1 MKNIIL
7 LIPALC
13 IAGFTHAQSIGPS
26 TLNSAG
32 GSANISG
39 NTYEYS
45 IGEMAVVS
53 TNTAG
58 SITITHGVLQ
68 PMPNK
73 ADGISDIEFAK
84 LNLNIYPNP
93 ASNEINIAITN
104 SDISITGLQLF
115 DVTGKMIIN
124 DANPKLKNG
133 IYNLPIATYANGNYV
148 LRVLSDFKNN
158 LHQSAFTITKAN

>member
-32 GSANISG
+32 GKATIG
-39 NTYEYS
+39 TNTFEYS

-58 SITITHGVLQ
+58 TITITHGVLQ
-68 PMPNK
+68 PNANK
-73 ADGISDIEFAK
+73 ADNITDIEYAK
-84 LNLNIYPNP
+84 FNLNIYPNP
-93 ASNEINIAITN
+93 ASNEVNIAIVN
-104 SDISITGLQLF
+104 NAVFLVSIQLYDI
-115 DVTGKMIIN
+115 TGKMIQNI
-124 DANPKLKNG
+124 AKPVLQNG
-133 IYNLPIATYANGNYV
+133 VCKIAIAEYAVGNYLLKV
-148 LRVLSDFKNN
+148 TTN
-158 LHQSAFTITKAN
+158 LNSTTHQSAFTISKSN